1 MTNKANDP
9 CGICHKNIHAN
20 QKAIFCDNC
29 NFYVHTKC
37 NDISASEYKELEKES
52 DDISWFC
59 KKCTMDIFAFGFL
72 SNEEFLGLNDFDLP
86 SLMDSVPTFEITSNL
101 MDLPNLS
108 DYDIDEHMPQN
119 IDSRYFTLPELSSL
133 KLSSRDFSILHSNI
147 RSLSLHHDEL
157 VSLAAHTNLNLDVIG
172 VSEIWHSNDNPISS
186 NVDIPGYTF
195 FKTSSLTQN
204 GGVGLYIKDS
214 LTSNPRID
222 LDSCTEDFETVWV
235 EIENKNDKNFLI
247 CSVYRHP
254 SSSIDNLTTHFQN
267 LLSKL
272 SSNKLLF
279 IMGDFNIN
287 LLDFASHT
295 LTSDFV
301 NNFFS
306 HSLLPCILHPTRVS
320 EHRASIIDNIYTN
333 ATNANV
339 TSGNILMQITDH
351 FPQFMVLKNTHINH
365 GKSESFKYDYSSFE
379 EDKFLEDFNQI
390 DFTYL
395 ENSDFDVNNK
405 FDRFLKDL
413 NTLTNKHAP
422 IKRRSRKE
430 MKLKDKPWINKR
442 ILKMMSIR
450 DRILQKLKKQQTPDD
465 LKLYKKFRNRVS
477 NELKES
483 KARYFHNYFSINSQN
498 MKKMWSGIK
507 TIISHKSSAASSI
520 NKIRGKDGNLTTDPS
535 KMSNIFN
542 DFYVNVADGITKTI
556 PLTPKSPL
564 EYLSNRTCNSLFL
577 SPVTLL
583 EVNDLINILNPSK
596 SVGPN
601 SIPIKLLKI
610 IGHSVSPLL
619 ALLVNQSFQSGIFPD
634 KLKIAKVISLFKKGN
649 PELPSNYRPISLLP
663 IFSKIFEKLMY
674 RRLYRFLEIHNILYS
689 LQFGFQENHSIDHA
703 LVSLTEAIRN
713 TLDNKRFGCGIFI
726 DLQKAFDTVN
736 HKILLSKLEHYGI
749 RGCALQWFR
758 SYLSDRKQYVS
769 VNGSNS
775 DLLSITCGVPQG
787 SVLGPL
793 LFLIYIND
801 LPNASKRLTFYLFA
815 DDTNIYYESK
825 DLTNLTKIV
834 NKELRLVK
842 KWLDANKLSLNI
854 DKTNYIIF
862 HSSSSN
868 VPSGSGI
875 KIGKKQI
882 KRVKF
887 VKFLGILLD
896 EHLCWKYHL
905 SELSKKLARTSGM
918 FFKIRNL
925 LPLDVLVCL
934 YNALFLSFLQY
945 GLIVWGQTYASYID
959 PIFKLQ
965 KNAVRAISFQSSM
978 SPSLPIFND
987 LKLLKLS
994 ELFELRLLT
1003 FVFDSVNK
1011 SSPTCFHDFFLLNS
1025 SVHQYS
1031 TRQASQGDLYMFRK
1045 NSLQYGLK
1053 SIRYLGAKLWNAL
1066 NVELRNASSKIL
1078 FKTKLKSYLLSKVDR

>member
-1 MTNKANDP
+1 MNPPKHP
-9 CGICHKNIHAN
+9 CGICHKNILAN

-37 NDISASEYKELEKES
+37 NDISASEYTELENEP
-52 DDISWFC
+52 DDVSWFC
-59 KKCTMDIFAFGFL
+59 KNCTTDMFPFGSL
-72 SNEEFLGLNDFDLP
+72 ANDEFLGLRDFDLP
-86 SLMDSVPTFEITSNL
+86 SFIDSAPSFEVTSNL

-119 IDSRYFTLPELSSL
+119 IDSRYFNLPELSSL
-133 KLSSRDFSILHSNI
+133 QLSCTDFCILHTNI

-157 VSLAAHTNLNLDVIG
+157 VSLSAHTNLNPNVIG
-172 VSEIWHSNDNPISS
+172 VSEIWHSMDNPLSS
-186 NVDIPGYTF
+186 NVDIPGYNF
-195 FKTSSLTQN
+195 FKTQSLTQN

-214 LTSNPRID
+214 LTSSPRTD
-222 LDSCTEDFETVWV
+222 LDSCTNDFETIWV

-247 CSVYRHP
+247 CCVYRHP
-254 SSSIDNLTTHFQN
+254 RSAIDNLTSHFQN
-267 LLSKL
+267 LLSKI
-272 SSNKLLF
+272 SSNKLVF
-279 IMGDFNIN
+279 IMGDFNVN
-287 LLDFASHT
+287 LLDYASHT
-295 LTSDFV
+295 PTSDFV

-306 HSLLPCILHPTRVS
+306 HSLLPCIHHPTRVS
-320 EHRASIIDNIYTN
+320 EQRASVIDNIYTN
-333 ATNANV
+333 ATDANI
-339 TSGNILMQITDH
+339 TSGNIVIQISDH
-351 FPQFMVLKNTHINH
+351 FPQFLILKNTQVSHN
-365 GKSESFKYDYSSFE
+365 KSESFKHDYSKFK

-395 ENSDFDVNNK
+395 ENSELDVNNK

-413 NTLTNKHAP
+413 NTLTKQHAP

-430 MKLKDKPWINKR
+430 MKLKDKPWINNR
-442 ILKMMSIR
+442 IQKMMRIR
-450 DRILQKLKKQQTPDD
+450 DKILQKLKKQQTPEN
-465 LKLYKKFRNRVS
+465 LKLHKKFRNRVS

-483 KARYFHNYFSINSQN
+483 KARYFHNYFSTNSQN
-498 MKKMWSGIK
+498 MKNLWAGIK
-507 TIISHKSSAASSI
+507 TIISHKSSTSSSI
-520 NKIRGKDGNLTTDPS
+520 NKIKGKDGNVTSDPS

-564 EYLSNRTCNSLFL
+564 DYLSNRMCNSLFL
-577 SPVTLL
+577 TPVTLV

-610 IGHSVSPLL
+610 IGSSVSPFL

-649 PELPSNYRPISLLP
+649 PESPSNYRPISLLP

-674 RRLYRFLEIHNILYS
+674 RRLYRFLEIHKVLYS

-703 LVSLTEAIRN
+703 LVSLTEAVRN
-713 TLDNKRFGCGIFI
+713 TLDNKRLGCGIFI

-736 HKILLSKLEHYGI
+736 HRILLSKLEHYGV
-749 RGCALQWFR
+749 RGCALEWFR

-769 VNGSNS
+769 VNGSDS

-801 LPNASKRLTFYLFA
+801 LPTASKKLTFYLFA

-825 DLTNLTKIV
+825 DLSNLVKIV
-834 NKELRLVK
+834 NKELRSVK

-862 HSSSSN
+862 HSSSVK
-868 VPSGSGI
+868 VPSDSDI
-875 KIGKKQI
+875 KIGKKHI

-887 VKFLGILLD
+887 VKFLGLLLD
-896 EHLCWKYHL
+896 EHLSWRYHL
-905 SELSKKLARTSGM
+905 SELSKKLSRTCGM

-945 GLIVWGQTYASYID
+945 GLIVWGQTYASYTD
-959 PIFKLQ
+959 PVFKLQ
-965 KNAVRAISFQSSM
+965 KKAVRAISFQPRM

-994 ELFELRLLT
+994 EIFELRLLT

-1011 SSPTCFHDFFLLNS
+1011 TSPSCFHDFFLFSS
-1025 SVHQYS
+1025 SVHQYY
-1031 TRQASQGDLYMFRK
+1031 TRHASQGDLYMSRK

-1053 SIRYLGAKLWNAL
+1053 SIRYLGAKLWNTL
-1066 NVELRNASSKIL
+1066 PVEIRNAPSKIS
-1078 FKTKLKSYLLSKVDR
+1078 FKTRLKIHLLEKVNR